1 MTGTR
6 ISWPCRLKIGAKTKK
21 GKNTKKNYDKY
32 FKILR
37 FVFLL
42 DPHVRIFGKNSDVM
56 NAKERI
62 LTSLDSRVSKISENI
77 PNEIVIYLI
86 SFKIGL

>member
-1 MTGTR
+1 M
-6 ISWPCRLKIGAKTKK
+6 
-21 GKNTKKNYDKY
+21 
-32 FKILR
+32 F
-37 FVFLL
+37 FL

-62 LTSLDSRVSKISENI
+62 LTSLDSRVSKICENI

>member
-1 MTGTR
+1 MR
-6 ISWPCRLKIGAKTKK
+6 KIIYG
-21 GKNTKKNYDKY
+21 KY

-37 FVFLL
+37 FVFFL

-62 LTSLDSRVSKISENI
+62 LTSLDSRVSKICENI